1 MKKYK
6 ITLRD
11 RKNKK
16 IDFFT
21 EKLTFQEAVCVA
33 YKERAHS
40 KFEHTIVSVIE
51 VQFEVGSQRIT
62 RWKVGNISLQK
73 ILEI

>member
-1 MKKYK
+1 MGVCFCSLDKALFAKEEAEMKKYK

-51 VQFEVGSQRIT
+51 V
-62 RWKVGNISLQK
+62 
-73 ILEI
+73 